1 VDPYYWLSL
10 IHIFVARWNTMYLQS
25 NDLREAMMAFM
36 EKRPPV
42 FNGD

>member
-1 VDPYYWLSL
+1 
-10 IHIFVARWNTMYLQS
+10 MYLQS